1 MSREEELIRSTTQA
15 IASTV
20 REVPPLRLEP
30 AADELRSPA
39 RAPRRAGGGRP
50 RGWLS
55 WGVPLTAAAVVV
67 ALAIALVV
75 IKDLPDG
82 SPVSASPAPS
92 PASPAASPAGS
103 DGAPRYLVAL
113 KQVPAGT
120 PTVTGTEP
128 YPDRDEIV
136 VGDSL
141 TGKTLAT
148 ILPAADQTFQSV
160 TADTDGLTFVVFGVS
175 SANGSF
181 LSVKGSTLTGRWYEL
196 RLYPGTAR
204 PARLTPLPIE
214 PSSWTGSSSGA
225 PAPGQVYA
233 MALSGSGRELAVAET
248 PPAPGGMAVKV
259 FSLATGG
266 LLHDWTTND
275 PSSSAPGASIQGA
288 VYPSALTWID
298 GDQALALTTSGKGTS
313 SGPAP
318 ETVRWLNVTGPPTGD
333 LLADSK
339 VIWTTPAV
347 PSGSTDGDTGVI
359 ACGVLRFDRVPPVI
373 STDGKTATC
382 ASLSQSSRST
392 VGTTVTFSTYQLAA
406 GTAAVHQG
414 TVAYQVTQQE
424 PASSGSS
431 GGGSVQWVSPSGSTL
446 IGEWSLGAA
455 NSSPPLHV
463 GVISH
468 GTFTPLRLPAG
479 FTQANVSSITW

>member
-1 MSREEELIRSTTQA
+1 MSREEDLIRSTAHA

-39 RAPRRAGGGRP
+39 RAPGRARGRRQR
-50 RGWLS
+50 RWLS
-55 WGVPLTAAAVVV
+55 WGVPLAAAAVVV
-67 ALAIALVV
+67 TLAIALVV
-75 IKDLPDG
+75 IKDLPNG
-82 SPVSASPAPS
+82 SAVSASPAT
-92 PASPAASPAGS
+92 SPAGPG
-103 DGAPRYLVAL
+103 GAPRYFVAL
-113 KQVPAGT
+113 KQVPGGT
-120 PTVTGTEP
+120 PTAMGTQP
-128 YPDRDEIV
+128 YPDRHEMV

-148 ILPAADQTFQSV
+148 ILPAAHQTFQSV
-160 TADTDGLTFVVFGVS
+160 TADAGGLTFVVFAVS
-175 SANGSF
+175 STNGSF
-181 LSVKGSTLTGRWYEL
+181 LTMKGSTLTGRWYEL
-196 RLYPGTAR
+196 RLDPGTAR
-204 PARLTPLPIE
+204 PARLTPLPLE
-214 PSSWTGSSSGA
+214 PSSWTGSSSSA

-233 MALSGSGRELAVAET
+233 MALSGSGEELAVAEA
-248 PPAPGGMAVKV
+248 PPDPGGMAVKV

-275 PSSSAPGASIQGA
+275 PSVSASGLSIQGA
-288 VYPSALTWID
+288 VYPWALAWID
-298 GDQALALTTSGKGTS
+298 GDQALALTTSGKDAS

-318 ETVRWLNVTGPPTGD
+318 ETVRTLNVAGPPTGD

-339 VIWTTPAV
+339 VIWTTPAA

-382 ASLSQSSRST
+382 ASISQGTGST

-406 GTAAVHQG
+406 GTAAANQG

-424 PASSGSS
+424 PVSSGSS
-431 GGGSVQWVSPSGSTL
+431 GGGSVLWVSPSGSTL
-446 IGEWSLGAA
+446 IGEWTLGTA
-455 NSSPPLHV
+455 NGSPPLHI

-479 FTQANVSSITW
+479 FTRANVSSITW